1 MRRALTVLALLAL
14 VPAGRGPLQAEGPK
28 QVKVT
33 FDVRQASTQSRDA
46 VQGRGRVII
55 TEPGSA
61 RSSGGVGVESTE
73 RRVTQTTGIFT
84 LVQDGGESALLV
96 ASQVPY
102 SEVAY
107 YRDYLTGAGY
117 LAASVAFKEVGTSL
131 KVRATLLPGN
141 QVKVRVTPTIS
152 WFTDDRSGVVE
163 VAKASTELIVPNGRP
178 VVIGGRGTTLNELTR
193 QILGLA
199 VSRGR
204 SETLMTLTA
213 TVLE

>member
-61 RSSGGVGVESTE
+61 RSSGGVRVESTE

-102 SEVAY
+102 SQIAY

-117 LAASVAFKEVGTSL
+117 LATGVLFKDVGTSL
-131 KVRATLLPGN
+131 KVRATVLPGDR
-141 QVKVRVTPTIS
+141 VKVRVTPTIS
-152 WFTDDRSGVVE
+152 WFADARSGIVE
-163 VAKASTELIVPNGRP
+163 VAEASTELIVPNGRP
-178 VVIGGRGTTLNELTR
+178 VVIDSRSTALNELTR

-199 VSRGR
+199 VSRGGT
-204 SETLMTLTA
+204 ETLMTLTA
-213 TVLE
+213 TVVE